1 MIFGIADVTI
11 DELIE
16 LTVSYIGNIK
26 YHILYIISYIY
37 KKNEL
42 KEISYI

>member
-1 MIFGIADVTI
+1 MIFGIAHVTI

-16 LTVSYIGNIK
+16 LTVSYIGNPK
-26 YHILYIISYIY
+26 NDILYISYIY
-37 KKNEL
+37 QKNEL